1 MERSSKKVS
10 FSDSCHDD
18 DSSED
23 VNSRLLLN
31 DDQLLRTFSD
41 EEDGLVKSTRLDLT
55 CSSDP
60 STDDE
65 AYPIELKK
73 TFVSFCLMALSFFL
87 NFASLAVIHEFVPN
101 DDPLPDVVLSNSPYY
116 SWALSVSE
124 IVIQTQIPITVLIIL
139 LHKHRFN
146 KPGFIFLQHL
156 RGFLNLKICITST
169 T

>member
-1 MERSSKKVS
+1 MS

-18 DSSED
+18 DSSAED

-31 DDQLLRTFSD
+31 DDEHQLLRTFSD

-60 STDDE
+60 STDE

-124 IVIQTQIPITVLIIL
+124 IVIQTQIPITILIIL
-139 LHKHRFN
+139 LHKHRYT
-146 KPGFIFLQHL
+146 GFIFVQHL
-156 RGFLNLKICITST
+156 RGF
-169 T
+169 